1 MKQINLI
8 LQAKGGVGKSL
19 FTWFVAQ
26 AEKENKT
33 SFIDLD
39 ESTKTTANR
48 LEPVV
53 GKNRIRHVDILN
65 DHKRL
70 EREKIIAL
78 FESLS
83 KVQSPSI
90 FIDFGAAES
99 EEFKKL
105 LEYDIPAHLLK
116 VELLQMGIDLKLYVL
131 LAGRDAFVAC
141 YAYYEKLN
149 SLIEPHFQIIVLIN
163 EGTFGDAEA
172 IGLVK
177 QNFINSQTVF
187 KGFGNLGNAESGR
200 DVIKI
205 LTEGKGED
213 ALNLMGKITFRKVLE
228 QVKLII
234 AENHGESKRNKAS
247 TSS

>member
-26 AEKENKT
+26 AEKDKKT

-48 LEPVV
+48 LESVV

-65 DHKRL
+65 DYKRL

-83 KVQSPSI
+83 KVQSPTI

-105 LEYDIPAHLLK
+105 LEFDIPAYILK
-116 VELLQMGIDLKLYVL
+116 EELSQMEIDLRFYIIM
-131 LAGRDAFVAC
+131 AGRDAFVAC
-141 YAYYEKLN
+141 YSYYEKLKL
-149 SLIEPHFQIIVLIN
+149 LIETHFQMIVLIN
-163 EGTFGDAEA
+163 EGTFSDAET
-172 IGLVK
+172 ITLVK
-177 QNFINSQTVF
+177 QNFIGTEVMF
-187 KGFGNLGNAESGR
+187 KGFGNLGNAESGK

-234 AENHGESKRNKAS
+234 AEHHGEFERN
-247 TSS
+247 

>member
-26 AEKENKT
+26 AEKDKKT

-48 LEPVV
+48 LESVV

-65 DHKRL
+65 DSKRL

-83 KVQSPSI
+83 KVQSPTI

-105 LEYDIPAHLLK
+105 LEFDILAHILK
-116 VELLQMGIDLKLYVL
+116 EELSQMEIDLRFYIV
-131 LAGRDAFVAC
+131 LAGRDAFLAC
-141 YAYYEKLN
+141 YSYYEKLKL
-149 SLIEPHFQIIVLIN
+149 LIESQFQMIVLIN

-172 IGLVK
+172 IALVK
-177 QNFINSQTVF
+177 QNFINTNAIF
-187 KGFGNLGNAESGR
+187 RGFGNLGNAESGR

-205 LTEGKGED
+205 LTEGKGEES
-213 ALNLMGKITFRKVLE
+213 LNLMGKITFKKDWNR
-228 QVKLII
+228 
-234 AENHGESKRNKAS
+234 
-247 TSS
+247 

>member
-1 MKQINLI
+1 MKHINLV

-26 AEKENKT
+26 AEKDKKT

-48 LEPVV
+48 LESVV
-53 GKNRIRHVDILN
+53 GKHRIRHVDILN
-65 DHKRL
+65 DSKRL

-83 KVQSPSI
+83 KVQSPII

-105 LEYDIPAHLLK
+105 LEFDIPAYILK
-116 VELLQMGIDLKLYVL
+116 EELSQMGIDLRFYIVM
-131 LAGRDAFVAC
+131 AGRDAFVAC
-141 YAYYEKLN
+141 YSYYEKLKL
-149 SLIEPHFQIIVLIN
+149 LIETHFQMIVLIN
-163 EGTFGDAEA
+163 EGTFGDAET
-172 IGLVK
+172 ITLVK
-177 QNFINSQTVF
+177 QNFIDTGALF

-234 AENHGESKRNKAS
+234 AEHHGEFERN
-247 TSS
+247 

>member
-26 AEKENKT
+26 AEKDKKT

-39 ESTKTTANR
+39 ESTKTSANR
-48 LEPVV
+48 LESVV

-65 DHKRL
+65 DYKRL

-83 KVQSPSI
+83 KVQSPTI

-105 LEYDIPAHLLK
+105 LEFDIPAHILK
-116 VELLQMGIDLKLYVL
+116 EELSQMGIDLRFYIIM
-131 LAGRDAFVAC
+131 AGRDAFVAC
-141 YAYYEKLN
+141 YSYYEKLKL
-149 SLIEPHFQIIVLIN
+149 LIETHFQIIVLIN
-163 EGTFGDAEA
+163 EGTFSDAET
-172 IGLVK
+172 ITLVK
-177 QNFINSQTVF
+177 QNFIDTGALF

-213 ALNLMGKITFRKVLE
+213 ALNLMGKITIRKVLE

-234 AENHGESKRNKAS
+234 AEHHGEFERN
-247 TSS
+247 

>member
-26 AEKENKT
+26 AEKDKKT

-39 ESTKTTANR
+39 ESTKTTSNR
-48 LEPVV
+48 PEPVV
-53 GKNRIRHVDILN
+53 GKNRSRHVDILN
-65 DHKRL
+65 DSKRL

-83 KVQSPSI
+83 RVQSPII

-105 LEYDIPAHLLK
+105 LEFDIPAYILK
-116 VELLQMGIDLKLYVL
+116 EELSQMGIDLRFYIIM
-131 LAGRDAFVAC
+131 AGRDAFVAC
-141 YAYYEKLN
+141 YSYYEKLKL
-149 SLIEPHFQIIVLIN
+149 LIETHFQMIVLIN
-163 EGTFGDAEA
+163 EGTFSDAET
-172 IGLVK
+172 ITLVK
-177 QNFINSQTVF
+177 QNFIDTGALF

-234 AENHGESKRNKAS
+234 AEHHGEFERN
-247 TSS
+247 